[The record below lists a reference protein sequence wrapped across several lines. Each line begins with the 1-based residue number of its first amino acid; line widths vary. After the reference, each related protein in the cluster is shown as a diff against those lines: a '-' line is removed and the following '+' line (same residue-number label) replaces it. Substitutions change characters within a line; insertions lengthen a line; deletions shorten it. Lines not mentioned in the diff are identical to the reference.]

1 MGLFFC
7 LLLEQIYLNR
17 SFYPLKPQTTKQNMR
32 TVLFFF
38 IFFICVQLTNAQA
51 YRNLLSSNYPYDTI
65 KKHIVKDQSWVP
77 YPAYK
82 ERGEWEKIP
91 EKLRSDYI
99 KEGENY
105 LEYNWK
111 YIPVSHYLEFTKS
124 GSRTIMEKPYREN
137 IQAFEALVLAELV
150 EGKGRFLKDIING
163 IFYYSEQTYWG
174 NSAHLSLQRA
184 GAGLPDVLEPTIDL
198 GVGKVAANLAWTH
211 HFLEEEIDKVNP
223 LILKR
228 LRFEIDKKVLTPYY
242 TRNDFWWMGYTNES
256 VNNWNPWCNYNALN
270 CILLMEKDS
279 ITRSV
284 NVQKSMLS
292 VDEFMNYYKDDGGC
306 EEGPSYWS
314 HAGGKLFDYLE
325 LLYKGSNGKID
336 IYDQELVQNIG
347 KYIYRAYIN
356 GEYFVNFADASA
368 KLKSRPGTIY
378 RYGKRINDSI
388 MSGFGAFLAKNQH
401 FGETA
406 FKGKI
411 ELALDDLFNMDE
423 IKNAKATEPLL
434 SDFYLPN
441 TQIMAARDQ
450 EASRDGLYFAAKG
463 GHNAESHNH
472 NDVGTFILYYN
483 GTPALIDV
491 GVDTYTAKTFSK
503 ERYSIWT
510 MQSGYHNLPTI
521 NGVDQKDGLDYK
533 AKNSSYTAEKD
544 KVSYS
549 LDISSAYPKEA
560 KVENWQRSYTLLRGE
575 KFEISDSY
583 TLSENVGD
591 TQLNFMASLEPK
603 IIKPGI
609 LRLGQRKGGLSMQ
622 YDPEILAPTIEN
634 ITIEEDS
641 RLFPIWGEQLYR
653 IRFKVLGSNTA
664 QNLNITVEPE
674 K

>member
-1 MGLFFC
+1 
-7 LLLEQIYLNR
+7 
-17 SFYPLKPQTTKQNMR
+17 MR
-32 TVLFFF
+32 TVLIIFTLF
-38 IFFICVQLTNAQA
+38 IGTQLTTAQS
-51 YRNLLSSNYPYDTI
+51 YRNLLSGNYPYDTI

-82 ERGEWEKIP
+82 NRSEWEKIP
-91 EKLRSDYI
+91 QNLKEDYI

-111 YIPVSHYLEFTKS
+111 YIPVSYYLEFTKS

-137 IQAFEALVLAELV
+137 IQAFEALVLAELM

-174 NSAHLSLQRA
+174 NSAHLSLQRV

-198 GVGKVAANLAWTH
+198 GVGKVAANLAWTY
-211 HFLEEEIDKVNP
+211 HFLGEEINKVNP

-242 TRNDFWWMGYTNES
+242 TRDDFWWMGYTSES

-270 CILLMEKDS
+270 CILLLENDS
-279 ITRSV
+279 ITRSI
-284 NVQKSMLS
+284 NVQKSMRS

-325 LLYKGSNGKID
+325 LLYRGSNGKID
-336 IYDQELVQNIG
+336 IYDEALVQNIG
-347 KYIYRAYIN
+347 KYIYKAYIN

-378 RYGKRINDSI
+378 RYGKRINDPD
-388 MSGFGAFLAKNQH
+388 MTGFGAFLAKNQN
-401 FGETA
+401 FGESA

-411 ELALDDLFNMDE
+411 ELALDDLFNLAE
-423 IKNAKATEPLL
+423 IKNAEAKEPLL
-434 SDFYLPN
+434 GDFYLPD

-450 EASRDGLYFAAKG
+450 AENLDGLYFAAKG
-463 GHNAESHNH
+463 GHNDESHNH

-483 GTPALIDV
+483 GKPALIDV

-521 NGVDQKDGLDYK
+521 NGVDQKDGLEYK
-533 AKNSSYTAEKD
+533 AKNSSYSVD
-544 KVSYS
+544 NDMVSYS
-549 LDISSAYPKEA
+549 LDISGAYPKEA
-560 KVENWQRSYTLLRGE
+560 KVGQWQRSYTLFRGE

-583 TLSENVGD
+583 SLLENVGG
-591 TQLNFMASLEPK
+591 TQLNFMAALEPK
-603 IIKPGI
+603 IIRPGQ
-609 LRLGQRKGGLSMQ
+609 LRLGHRKDGLSLL
-622 YDPEILAPTIEN
+622 YNPEILELTVEN
-634 ITIEEDS
+634 VAIEEDS

-653 IRFKVLGSNTA
+653 MRFKVLGDKTT
-664 QNLNITVEPE
+664 QDLTITVLPE

>member
-1 MGLFFC
+1 
-7 LLLEQIYLNR
+7 
-17 SFYPLKPQTTKQNMR
+17 MR
-32 TVLFFF
+32 TVLILF
-38 IFFICVQLTNAQA
+38 ILSINVQFANAQA
-51 YRNLLSSNYPYDTI
+51 YRNLLSSNYSYDTI
-65 KKHIVKDQSWVP
+65 KKYVVKDQSWVP
-77 YPAYK
+77 YPEYK
-82 ERGEWEKIP
+82 NREQWEKIP
-91 EKLRSDYI
+91 QNLREAYI
-99 KEGENY
+99 KEGESY

-137 IQAFEALVLAELV
+137 IQAFEALVLGELV

-174 NSAHLSLQRA
+174 NSAHLGLQRA

-211 HFLEEEIDKVNP
+211 HFLEEEINKVNP

-228 LRFEIDKKVLTPYY
+228 LRFEIDKKLLKPYY
-242 TRNDFWWMGYTNES
+242 TRNDFGWMGYTNES

-270 CILLMEKDS
+270 CILLLENDS
-279 ITRSV
+279 ITRSI

-325 LLYKGSNGKID
+325 LLYKGSKGKID
-336 IYDQELVQNIG
+336 IYNEELVQNIG
-347 KYIYRAYIN
+347 KYIYKAYIN

-388 MSGFGAFLAKNQH
+388 MSSFGAFLAQKQH
-401 FGETA
+401 FGEST

-411 ELALDDLFNMDE
+411 ELALDDLFNLDE
-423 IKNAKATEPLL
+423 IKNAVAKEPLL
-434 SDFYLPN
+434 GDLYLPN
-441 TQIMAARDQ
+441 TQIMAAREQ
-450 EASRDGLYFAAKG
+450 EETHDGFYFAAKG

-483 GTPALIDV
+483 GKPALIDV
-491 GVDTYTAKTFSK
+491 GVDTYTATTFGK
-503 ERYSIWT
+503 DRYSIWT

-521 NGVDQKDGLDYK
+521 NGMDQKDGLEYK
-533 AKNSSYTAEKD
+533 AKNAFYIAEKD

-549 LDISSAYPKEA
+549 LDISGAYPKEA
-560 KVENWQRSYTLLRGE
+560 RVKQWQRSYTLLRGE

-583 TLSENVGD
+583 ALLENVGD
-591 TQLNFMASLEPK
+591 TQLNLMAALEPK
-603 IIKPGI
+603 IIKSGHI
-609 LRLGQRKGGLSMQ
+609 RLGQRKGGLLLK
-622 YDPEILAPTIEN
+622 YDPEILKPTVEN
-634 ITIEEDS
+634 IAIEADS
-641 RLFPIWGEQLYR
+641 KLYSTWGEQLYR
-653 IRFKVLGSNTA
+653 IRFQVLGNSTV
-664 QNLNITVEPE
+664 QEVNITVQPE
-674 K
+674 I

>member
-1 MGLFFC
+1 
-7 LLLEQIYLNR
+7 
-17 SFYPLKPQTTKQNMR
+17 MR
-32 TVLFFF
+32 TLLFSF
-38 IFFICVQLTNAQA
+38 ILTISIQFTNAQA
-51 YRNLLSSNYPYDTI
+51 YRNLLSRNYSYDTI
-65 KKHIVKDQSWVP
+65 KKYVVKDQSWVP
-77 YPAYK
+77 YPGYNNRA
-82 ERGEWEKIP
+82 EWEKIP
-91 EKLRSDYI
+91 QNLREAYI
-99 KEGENY
+99 EEGEGY
-105 LEYNWK
+105 LDYGWK

-124 GSRTIMEKPYREN
+124 GSRMIMEKPYRDN
-137 IQAFEALVLAELV
+137 IQAFEALVLAELM

-211 HFLEEEIDKVNP
+211 HFLEEEINKVNP

-228 LRFEIDKKVLTPYY
+228 LRFEIDKKVLKPYY
-242 TRNDFWWMGYTNES
+242 TRNDFGWMGYTNES

-270 CILLMEKDS
+270 CIMLMENDS
-279 ITRSV
+279 ITRSI

-336 IYDQELVQNIG
+336 IYNEELVQNIG
-347 KYIYRAYIN
+347 KYIYKAYIN

-388 MSGFGAFLAKNQH
+388 MTGFGAFLAQKQH
-401 FGETA
+401 FGEST

-411 ELALDDLFNMDE
+411 ELALDDLFNLDE
-423 IKNAKATEPLL
+423 IKNAKAVEPLL
-434 SDFYLPN
+434 ADFCLPD
-441 TQIMAARDQ
+441 TQIMAAREQ
-450 EASRDGLYFAAKG
+450 EENHDGFYFAAKG

-483 GTPALIDV
+483 GKPALIDV
-491 GVDTYTAKTFSK
+491 GVDTYTAKTFGK

-521 NGVDQKDGLDYK
+521 NGMDQKDGLEYK
-533 AKNSSYTAEKD
+533 AKNSSYKSEKD

-549 LDISSAYPKEA
+549 LDISGAYPKEA
-560 KVENWQRSYTLLRGE
+560 KVEQWQRSYTLLRGE

-583 TLSENVGD
+583 SLLENTGD
-591 TQLNFMASLEPK
+591 TQLNLMAALEPK
-603 IIKPGI
+603 IIKPGL
-609 LRLGQRKGGLSMQ
+609 LRLGHRKGGLSLK
-622 YDPEILAPTIEN
+622 YDPEILQPTVEN
-634 ITIEEDS
+634 ITIETDS
-641 RLFPIWGEQLYR
+641 KLYTTWGEKLYR
-653 IRFKVLGSNTA
+653 IRFQVLGNSTV
-664 QNLNITVEPE
+664 QDLNITVQPE
-674 K
+674 I

>member
-1 MGLFFC
+1 
-7 LLLEQIYLNR
+7 
-17 SFYPLKPQTTKQNMR
+17 MR
-32 TVLFFF
+32 TVLFLF
-38 IFFICVQLTNAQA
+38 ILSINVQFANAQA
-51 YRNLLSSNYPYDTI
+51 YRNLLSGNYSYDTI
-65 KKHIVKDQSWVP
+65 KKYVVKDQSWVP
-77 YPAYK
+77 YPEYK
-82 ERGEWEKIP
+82 NREQWEKIP
-91 EKLRSDYI
+91 QNLREAYI
-99 KEGENY
+99 KEGESY

-137 IQAFEALVLAELV
+137 IQAFEALVLGELV

-174 NSAHLSLQRA
+174 NSAHLGLQRA

-211 HFLEEEIDKVNP
+211 HFLEEEINKVNP

-228 LRFEIDKKVLTPYY
+228 LRFEIDKKLLKPYY
-242 TRNDFWWMGYTNES
+242 TRNDFGWMGYTNES

-270 CILLMEKDS
+270 CILLLENDS
-279 ITRSV
+279 ITRSI

-325 LLYKGSNGKID
+325 LLYKGSKGKID
-336 IYDQELVQNIG
+336 IYNEELVQNIG
-347 KYIYRAYIN
+347 KYIYKAYIN

-388 MSGFGAFLAKNQH
+388 MSSFGAFLAQKQH
-401 FGETA
+401 FGEST

-411 ELALDDLFNMDE
+411 ELALDDLFNLDE
-423 IKNAKATEPLL
+423 IKNAVAKEPLL
-434 SDFYLPN
+434 GDLYLPN
-441 TQIMAARDQ
+441 TQIMAAREQ
-450 EASRDGLYFAAKG
+450 AETHDGFYFAAKG

-483 GTPALIDV
+483 GKPALIDV
-491 GVDTYTAKTFSK
+491 GVDTYTATTFGK
-503 ERYSIWT
+503 DRYSIWT

-521 NGVDQKDGLDYK
+521 NGMDQKDGLEYK
-533 AKNSSYTAEKD
+533 AQNASYSAEKD

-549 LDISSAYPKEA
+549 LDISGAYPKEA
-560 KVENWQRSYTLLRGE
+560 RVKQWQRSYTLLRGK

-583 TLSENVGD
+583 SLLENVGD
-591 TQLNFMASLEPK
+591 TQLNLMAALEPK
-603 IIKPGI
+603 IIKPGHI
-609 LRLGQRKGGLSMQ
+609 RLGQRKGGLLLK
-622 YDPEILAPTIEN
+622 YDPEILIPTVEN
-634 ITIEEDS
+634 IAIEADS
-641 RLFPIWGEQLYR
+641 KLYSTWGEQLYR
-653 IRFKVLGSNTA
+653 IRFQVLGNSTV
-664 QNLNITVEPE
+664 QEVNITVQPE
-674 K
+674 FN

>member
-1 MGLFFC
+1 MRI
-7 LLLEQIYLNR
+7 LL
-17 SFYPLKPQTTKQNMR
+17 
-32 TVLFFF
+32 F
-38 IFFICVQLTNAQA
+38 IFIFSINVQFINAQA
-51 YRNLLSSNYPYDTI
+51 YRNLLSGNYPYDTI
-65 KKHIVKDQSWVP
+65 KKYIVKDQSWVP
-77 YPAYK
+77 FPEYK
-82 ERGEWEKIP
+82 NRREWEKIP
-91 EKLRSDYI
+91 KNLRDAYVT
-99 KEGENY
+99 EGENY
-105 LEYNWK
+105 LEYQWK

-124 GSRTIMEKPYREN
+124 GSRTIMEKPYRKN

-174 NSAHLSLQRA
+174 NSAHLSLQRV

-228 LRFEIDKKVLTPYY
+228 LRFEIDKKVLKPYY
-242 TRNDFWWMGYTNES
+242 TRNDFGWMGYTNER

-270 CILLMEKDS
+270 CILLLEKDS

-292 VDEFMNYYKDDGGC
+292 VDEFLNYYKDDGGC

-325 LLYKGSNGKID
+325 LLFKGSQGKID
-336 IYDQELVQNIG
+336 IYGEELVQNIG
-347 KYIYRAYIN
+347 KYIYKAYIN

-378 RYGKRINDSI
+378 RYGKRINDTV
-388 MSGFGAFLAKNQH
+388 MSAFGAFLARKQH
-401 FGETA
+401 YGEST

-411 ELALDDLFNMDE
+411 ELALDELFNLEE
-423 IKNAKATEPLL
+423 IKNARAREPIL
-434 SDFYLPN
+434 SDFCLPD
-441 TQIMAARDQ
+441 TQIMAAREHRENQ
-450 EASRDGLYFAAKG
+450 GFYFAAKG

-472 NDVGTFILYYN
+472 NDVGTFILYYE
-483 GTPALIDV
+483 GKPALIDV
-491 GVDTYTAKTFSK
+491 GVDTYTAKTFSE

-521 NGVDQKDGLDYK
+521 NGMDQKDGLEYK
-533 AKNSSYTAEKD
+533 AQNSFYKAEKD
-544 KVSYS
+544 SVFYS
-549 LDISSAYPKEA
+549 MDISAAYPKEA
-560 KVENWQRSYTLLRGE
+560 KVAHWQRSYTLQRGK

-583 TLSENVGD
+583 SLLENVGD
-591 TQLNFMASLEPK
+591 THLNLMAALEPT
-603 IIKPGI
+603 ILKPGDI
-609 LRLGQRKGGLSMQ
+609 RLGRKKTGLSLQ
-622 YDPEILAPTIEN
+622 YNPETLKPTIEN
-634 ITIEEDS
+634 IAIDSHS
-641 RLFPIWGEQLYR
+641 RLYSIWGKQLYR
-653 IRFKVLGSNTA
+653 IRFQVLSSSTE
-664 QNLNITVEPE
+664 QDLNIWVQPV